1 MPIPAPQAG
10 GSFDA
15 NNRDREASSA
25 VESKYERIYHA
36 SINPF
41 TAWEQGEKD
50 AAQDSL
56 WMPERC
62 LLTSAKWLLPSRP
75 RRLGQNPVKLK
86 KY

>member
-1 MPIPAPQAG
+1 M
-10 GSFDA
+10 
-15 NNRDREASSA
+15 
-25 VESKYERIYHA
+25 ESKYERIYHA

-75 RRLGQNPVKLK
+75 RRLGLLACLVMLGVLAARCHLLPFPMGVGD
-86 KY
+86 